1 MIKKIL
7 ELIIRIAILVIFV
20 YIKTESFSKFQYID
34 IVSSISM
41 FGILAASFSLK
52 FRDIDYL
59 AKIFAKKSS
68 KYIFMSFNV
77 MLAIFLIWDAY
88 DVNYLETQTK
98 VVALGLLLI
107 AIVET
112 IDLFFIK
119 ETQEKLNAR
128 RKINKLSKGSL
139 NIKN

>member
-7 ELIIRIAILVIFV
+7 ELVIRIAILVVFV
-20 YIKTESFSKFQYID
+20 YINTKSFSEFKYID
-34 IVSSISM
+34 IITSISM
-41 FGILAASFSLK
+41 FAILAASFSVK

-68 KYIFMSFNV
+68 KYVIMFSNV
-77 MLAIFLIWDAY
+77 ALAIFLIWDAY

-107 AIVET
+107 AIIQT